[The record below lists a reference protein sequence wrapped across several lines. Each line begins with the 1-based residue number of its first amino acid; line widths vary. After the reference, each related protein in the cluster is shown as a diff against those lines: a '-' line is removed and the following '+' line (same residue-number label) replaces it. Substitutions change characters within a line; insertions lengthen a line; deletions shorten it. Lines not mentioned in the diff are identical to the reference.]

1 MTTFTL
7 NNQSITAL
15 DDETIIQ
22 AAQRHQIAIPHL
34 CYKEGYRPDGNCR
47 ACMVEIDGE
56 RVLSPSCCRQP
67 SAGMVVYSNNE
78 RALKSQ
84 KMVLELLLCDMP
96 KQSSKPSHRYDSQ
109 LQKWCEHLNVRTTNL
124 PRRSAITADVSHP
137 AIAVNLDNCIA
148 CNLCIRACR
157 EEQCN
162 DVIGMA
168 NSGQHVKII
177 FDLDVDLKHSTCV
190 SCGECVQACPT
201 EALTSALEDNN
212 SPDLK
217 EVDSVCP
224 YCGVGCLLTYQVHD
238 NKIKG
243 VKGRNGPANKSRLCV
258 KGRYG
263 FDYVHHDGR
272 LKQPLIRRN
281 NAPKSI
287 DKLSPKYLEQLF
299 RPASWDEALKFAT
312 QGLKNTKAQ
321 QGKDSLAGFGS
332 AKCSNEEAYLFQK
345 LVRTGFENNNVDHCT
360 RLCHASSVHAL
371 LEGIGSGAVSN
382 PFNDVEFAD
391 VIIIIGANPAV
402 NHPVAASFFKNA
414 AKQGKVIIEMNPIR
428 TSLSRLTKHF
438 VQFHPGTDVLL
449 LNAMMH
455 TIIKEELFDQAYI
468 DKHTKGFEAIKS
480 TTAQY
485 PPEAVSGACGV
496 SVALIKTISRL
507 YAQADNAII
516 FWGMGI
522 SQHVHG
528 TDNARCLIALSL
540 MCAQIG
546 RRGTGLHPLRGQNN
560 VQGASDAGLI
570 PMMLPDYQLVND
582 ADVHAKFSRL
592 WGVELDKRPGKTVT
606 EVIDGIMAGDLSAM
620 YIMGENPA
628 MSDPNLN
635 HSRQAIAK
643 LKHLIV
649 QDIFYT
655 ETAALADVILPA
667 TTFVEKNGTVTNTNR
682 QVQMGRKA
690 LDAPG
695 LAKPDWWITTQ
706 IANGLGLNW
715 HYDNVEKIFNEMRQ
729 TMPNISGITWEQLEQ
744 QSSVTYPYRQESNL
758 SEPVIFKRNFP
769 TKDGKALFVPAK
781 FKLNS
786 ELPDKNYPLV
796 LITGRIL
803 EHWHTGSMSRKSR
816 VLNALKPQSFL
827 TMNPKDAKKLGI
839 KSGAEITLKSK
850 RGKVQT
856 FAKLDSDLQ
865 VGNVF
870 MPFCFVE
877 AAANIITRDDIDP
890 SGKIPAFKY
899 CAVAVNPCAKTA

>member
-1 MTTFTL
+1 MITFTL

-15 DDETIIQ
+15 DNETIIQ
-22 AAQRHQIAIPHL
+22 AAQRHQIDIPHL

-67 SAGMVVYSNNE
+67 SAGMVVHSNNE

-96 KQSSKPSHRYDSQ
+96 KQSPKSPYRHDSQ
-109 LQKWCEHLNVRTTNL
+109 LQKWCEYLNVKTTNL
-124 PRRSAITADVSHP
+124 PQRSAVTADVSHP
-137 AIAVNLDNCIA
+137 AIALNLDSCIA

-201 EALTSALEDNN
+201 GALTSILEDND

-243 VKGRNGPANKSRLCV
+243 VKGRDGPANKSRLCV

-263 FDYVHHDGR
+263 FDYTHHDGR
-272 LKQPLIRRN
+272 LKQPLIRRD

-287 DKLSPKYLEQLF
+287 DKLTPKYLEQLF
-299 RPASWDEALKFAT
+299 RPASWDEALRFAI
-312 QGLKNTKAQ
+312 QGLKTIKAR

-360 RLCHASSVHAL
+360 RLCHASSVYAL

-414 AKQGKVIIEMNPIR
+414 AKQGKTIIEINPIR
-428 TSLSRLTKHF
+428 TSLSRLSKHF

-455 TIIKEELFDQAYI
+455 TIIKEGLFDQAYI

-480 TTAQY
+480 TSAQY
-485 PPEAVSGACGV
+485 SPEAVSAVCGV
-496 SVALIKTISRL
+496 SAALIKTISRL
-507 YAQADNAII
+507 YAQADNAMI

-582 ADVHAKFSRL
+582 ADVHTKFSQL

-606 EVIDGIMAGDLSAM
+606 EVIDGIMAGDLNAM
-620 YIMGENPA
+620 YIMGENPV

-643 LKHLIV
+643 LEHLIV

-667 TTFVEKNGTVTNTNR
+667 TTFVEKTGTVTNTNR
-682 QVQMGRKA
+682 QVQMGRKV

-715 HYDNVEKIFNEMRQ
+715 HYDNVEEIFNEMRQ
-729 TMPNISGITWEQLEQ
+729 TMPSIGGITWEQLEQ

-758 SEPVIFKRNFP
+758 SEVVIFKHNFP
-769 TKDGKALFVPAK
+769 TQDGKALFVPAK

-786 ELPDKNYPLV
+786 ELADKDYPLI

-803 EHWHTGSMSRKSR
+803 EHWHTGSMSRKSQ
-816 VLNALKPQSFL
+816 VLNTLEPQSFL
-827 TMNPKDAKKLGI
+827 TINPKDAEKLGI
-839 KSGAEITLKSK
+839 QSGAEITLKSK
-850 RGKVQT
+850 RGEVQT
-856 FAKLDSDLQ
+856 FAKFDSNLQ

-877 AAANIITRDDIDP
+877 AAANIITRDDVDP

-899 CAVAVNPCAKTA
+899 CAVTVNPRVKTA